1 MISLET
7 SLEKYR
13 YVKEYSEENVLS
25 EKDFENILQKVWEVT
40 PSKNNFMPYNVYV
53 IGPSDQDLK
62 HQVYNKCVKN
72 EGKVDNVLNVEEVRY
87 SKEKPRYW
95 NIVSS
100 SYLLIFTLRIED
112 QPNSFQQSGI
122 DRGITYEAMNQKN
135 VTGAAHNAKI
145 EIGMFSAAL
154 ADLCF
159 KNNLDISHILNFPSK
174 AESWNDPEF
183 NFINR
188 QVLLIM
194 TVGKGKSFRRDI
206 IPNNIDLKPD
216 FKRIVKIL

>member
-1 MISLET
+1 MINLDT
-7 SLEKYR
+7 SLDRYKYVR
-13 YVKEYSEENVLS
+13 EYDE
-25 EKDFENILQKVWEVT
+25 DFQINPEDMTDLLRKAWRVT
-40 PSKNNFMPYNVYV
+40 PSKNNFMPFKVHAIGNNKKNIKELVYR
-53 IGPSDQDLK
+53 
-62 HQVYNKCVKN
+62 KCVGN
-72 EGKVDNVLNVEEVRY
+72 ESRVDDIPNVEEVRY

-122 DRGITYEAMNQKN
+122 DRGIRYEAMNQKN

-174 AESWNDPEF
+174 VESWNDPEF
-183 NFINR
+183 DFIDR

-194 TVGKGKSFRRDI
+194 TVGKGKIYRRDF
-206 IPNNIDLKPD
+206 IPSNIDLKPD
-216 FKRIVKIL
+216 FHRIINMI